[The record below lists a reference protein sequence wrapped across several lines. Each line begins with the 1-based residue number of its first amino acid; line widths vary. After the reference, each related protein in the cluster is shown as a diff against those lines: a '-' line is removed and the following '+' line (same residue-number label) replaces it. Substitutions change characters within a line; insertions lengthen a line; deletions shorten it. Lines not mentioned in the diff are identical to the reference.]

1 MKILIASIPV
11 NGHVNPR
18 LREDRVLLDLIG
30 DKWTVL
36 VFGALCDHQ
45 GRRRFNEIRRDIPG
59 ISQKSLTTCL
69 RRLERNGLFQRRVIT
84 RSPLGVEYSFTE
96 LGDTLDAPVRSLFAW
111 TAEYSDAVRAA
122 QEAFDLSDS

>member
-1 MKILIASIPV
+1 MGGTIDPT
-11 NGHVNPR
+11 
-18 LREDRVLLDLIG
+18 LREDRVLLDLVG

-69 RRLERNGLFQRRVIT
+69 RRLERNGLIQRRVIT
-84 RSPLGVEYSFTE
+84 RSKLGVEYSFTE
-96 LGDTLDAPVRSLFAW
+96 LGDTLDAPVTSLLAW
-111 TAEYSDAVRAA
+111 TAQYADAVRAA
-122 QEAFDLSDS
+122 QGVFDLSES